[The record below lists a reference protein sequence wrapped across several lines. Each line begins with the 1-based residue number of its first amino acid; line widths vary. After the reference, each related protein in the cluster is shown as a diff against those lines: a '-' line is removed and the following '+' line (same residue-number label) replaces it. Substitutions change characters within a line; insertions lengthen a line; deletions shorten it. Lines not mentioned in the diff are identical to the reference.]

1 MLIGSVEL
9 LLSPKIIDVSTD
21 EELVSYDKYSTA
33 EEIDAVSLQKGQVT
47 AESFPHRALDLH
59 QP

>member
-1 MLIGSVEL
+1 MINN
-9 LLSPKIIDVSTD
+9 
-21 EELVSYDKYSTA
+21 STA